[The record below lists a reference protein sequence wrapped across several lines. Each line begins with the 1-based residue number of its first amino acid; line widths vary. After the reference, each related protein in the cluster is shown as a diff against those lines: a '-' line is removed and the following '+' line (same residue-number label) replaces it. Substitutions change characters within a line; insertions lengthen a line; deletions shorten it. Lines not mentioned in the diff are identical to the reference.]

1 MHQVYLNRKW
11 VEETEAFIP
20 LNDGGFLRG
29 DGIFESLLVE
39 EGKVFRLGEHLDR
52 LLSGLNHIRITSRES
67 KDELIDLIREFIRRN
82 RLIDAVIRIIITRG
96 IYESLPWE
104 EAGSNSIYIT
114 SASRPAL
121 PDIPA
126 KIVFLDETRYPI
138 IRRHPAIKSLNYLGN
153 ILAKIDANDAG
164 AFEPVLYN
172 SDGYITEGGVRN
184 IFFVKDGTLLTPPVS
199 LGILPGTM
207 RGAVLDVA
215 EQQGISSK
223 EILISHTEVDTMDE
237 AFLTSTSVKILPV
250 TWDGWQG
257 KTGVTNRLAEA
268 LNMFI
273 TKTRE

>member
-1 MHQVYLNRKW
+1 
-11 VEETEAFIP
+11 
-20 LNDGGFLRG
+20 
-29 DGIFESLLVE
+29 
-39 EGKVFRLGEHLDR
+39 
-52 LLSGLNHIRITSRES
+52 
-67 KDELIDLIREFIRRN
+67 
-82 RLIDAVIRIIITRG
+82 
-96 IYESLPWE
+96 
-104 EAGSNSIYIT
+104 
-114 SASRPAL
+114 
-121 PDIPA
+121 
-126 KIVFLDETRYPI
+126 
-138 IRRHPAIKSLNYLGN
+138 
-153 ILAKIDANDAG
+153 
-164 AFEPVLYN
+164 
-172 SDGYITEGGVRN
+172 
-184 IFFVKDGTLLTPPVS
+184 VKGGTLLTPPVS